1 MPEKDEQEKNFFTEI
16 SSRFYIN
23 GKCILQGTDRI
34 SSDSPRLMKR
44 KEKVHM
50 KTNEAAIDSFWS
62 DERIADYEA
71 AMEKVIEEAHK
82 IDQEYYTKTK
92 NHLIRFVEKRCK
104 TVESIAQK
112 LERKKKSTDKGLEE
126 VIHDLAG
133 VRIICFDTEQ
143 IDLIAKRMSE
153 AKQFQVLKVK
163 DYVRNPKQNGYQSYH
178 MILEVDGKKVE
189 LQIRTILMDAWSSLD
204 SILVY
209 KKADPISDQMR
220 TDIRKYA
227 KWSRK
232 MDKMVTNMMKQKT
245 GDTNCKK

>member
-1 MPEKDEQEKNFFTEI
+1 
-16 SSRFYIN
+16 
-23 GKCILQGTDRI
+23 
-34 SSDSPRLMKR
+34 MK
-44 KEKVHM
+44 KSA
-50 KTNEAAIDSFWS
+50 TAIDSFWN
-62 DERIADYEA
+62 DEAIAAYEA
-71 AMEKVIEEAHK
+71 AMTKVIDEAKK
-82 IDQEYYTKTK
+82 IDQEYYSKTN
-92 NHLIRFVEKRCK
+92 NHLIRFVEKRLK
-104 TVESIAQK
+104 TVESITQK
-112 LERKKKSTDKGLEE
+112 LERKKKSAEKGLEE

-153 AKQFQVLKVK
+153 AKHFQVLKVK

-178 MILEVDGKKVE
+178 IILEVDGKKVE

-209 KKADPISDQMR
+209 KKANPISDEMEA
-220 TDIRKYA
+220 DIRKYA

-245 GDTNCKK
+245 GEINVRKI